1 MAEGMMKKFY
11 GHRAYVQ
18 SAGVKGEMEVD
29 GFTVAV
35 CDEMGVPLH
44 RHRVRSFEEMQEWG
58 DDLSQFDL
66 IVALSPRKP
75 AAGAGIHPLPPP
87 RRRILA
93 DPRPHRPWRDARG
106 EARRLPPDPRPDPR
120 AHDRP
125 LRPADRAAGRGG
137 LTGGPVKIPRRK
149 PADSRLNYARFE
161 TI

>member
-66 IVALSPRKP
+66 IVALSPASQRQALEFTRFNHLDVEYWPILDPTGLGETREAKL
-75 AAGAGIHPLPPP
+75 AAYRQTRDQI
-87 RRRILA
+87 RDRI
-93 DPRPHRPWRDARG
+93 
-106 EARRLPPDPRPDPR
+106 
-120 AHDRP
+120 
-125 LRPADRAAGRGG
+125 
-137 LTGGPVKIPRRK
+137 I
-149 PADSRLNYARFE
+149 ARFGRPTE
-161 TI
+161 PQDEDN